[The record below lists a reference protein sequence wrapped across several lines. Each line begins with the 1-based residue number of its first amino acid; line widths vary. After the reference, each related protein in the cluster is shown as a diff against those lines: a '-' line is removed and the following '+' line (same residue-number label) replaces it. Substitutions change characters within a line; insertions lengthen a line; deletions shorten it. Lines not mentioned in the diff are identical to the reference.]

1 VLVEVAEKVEKVIQ
15 V

>member
-1 VLVEVAEKVEKVIQ
+1 VLVEVAEKVEKVLQ